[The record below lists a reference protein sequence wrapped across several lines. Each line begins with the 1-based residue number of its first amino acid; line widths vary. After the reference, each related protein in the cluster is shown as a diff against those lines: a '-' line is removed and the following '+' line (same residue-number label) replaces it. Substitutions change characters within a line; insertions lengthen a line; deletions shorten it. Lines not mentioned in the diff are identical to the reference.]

1 MSQSVQ
7 MIHINMSIKGAWA
20 PFSDSMAELIQV
32 MTQSRIRKTDVK
44 PWKKK
49 NRTTINRGLSMDKSL
64 KQRTWGPSVVEKEQ
78 GRVRDTEV

>member
-1 MSQSVQ
+1 MSRSVQ

-44 PWKKK
+44 PWGKKQNNHQPGSEHGQESETK
-49 NRTTINRGLSMDKSL
+49 NMGTQCSRKGAREG
-64 KQRTWGPSVVEKEQ
+64 QRH
-78 GRVRDTEV
+78 